1 MGKMEQTTIAAG
13 STGRGNCRFRR
24 SSKRTGGRERSIM
37 GRFYG
42 IKILNGDM
50 KIEDVPK
57 FWKKVTEKWLAENV
71 N

>member
-1 MGKMEQTTIAAG
+1 
-13 STGRGNCRFRR
+13 
-24 SSKRTGGRERSIM
+24 M

-57 FWKKVTEKWLAENV
+57 FWKKVTEKWLLENV